1 MGGTTRGRIF
11 GKGWLG
17 FGETRQE
24 MGIVFL
30 HIGAYLV
37 YLDAQD

>member
-24 MGIVFL
+24 MGIVFF